1 MRTCAGVSDVT
12 PEEFAQ
18 KINAWARGTMIEA
31 HGPPGPVPAD
41 PPAVGQPYPEHQ
53 PWDIDSR
60 GPDRASWS
68 YHPCRRGL
76 GFRRATTTDR
86 KTRGNSADSG
96 GPAGD
101 RARRPP
107 RSVGR
112 TGACGS
118 AAKSFRR
125 PP

>member
-1 MRTCAGVSDVT
+1 MRTFAGVSDVT

-41 PPAVGQPYPEHQ
+41 PPAVGQPYPERQ

-76 GFRRATTTDR
+76 GIRRAATTNR
-86 KTRGNSADSG
+86 KSRADSTGPG
-96 GPAGD
+96 GPPGARSRRRPRSAGD
-101 RARRPP
+101 R
-107 RSVGR
+107 
-112 TGACGS
+112 GA
-118 AAKSFRR
+118 
-125 PP
+125 